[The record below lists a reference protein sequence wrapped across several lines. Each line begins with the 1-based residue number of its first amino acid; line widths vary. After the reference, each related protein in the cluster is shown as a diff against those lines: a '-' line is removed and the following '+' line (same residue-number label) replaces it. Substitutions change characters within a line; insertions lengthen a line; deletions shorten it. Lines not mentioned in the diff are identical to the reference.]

1 MKKIF
6 LFLFLIIPLI
16 AFSQQINYTWGQ
28 TVAGVA
34 YTQIGVQDCDSARIQ
49 IVFDMQD
56 YYPYDFNPLF
66 VTQLLSSP
74 KADSVIS
81 TTTIASN
88 SNLLYIG
95 TLWYYIDAYR
105 ATDSTNYYLIAKS
118 GNMIYQPNDAS
129 RITAA
134 NIFFGT
140 DSILLVSI
148 TRAVGDFTG
157 WKFINVYVNAST
169 DAGSTIHKYLP
180 PEFVEVDF
188 NWATGAADSINV
200 YWNFAYP
207 AIDEKAQSGRSTTR
221 SNGNSRKAIQTLH

>member
-16 AFSQQINYTWGQ
+16 TFSQQINYTWGQ
-28 TVAGVA
+28 TVAGVN
-34 YTQIGVQDCDSARIQ
+34 YTQIGVQDCDSARIK

-56 YYPYDFNPLF
+56 YYYLDYNPLF

-88 SNLLYIG
+88 SNLMYIG

-105 ATDSTNYYLIAKS
+105 ATDSVNYYIIGKS
-118 GNMIYQPNDAS
+118 GNYIYHPNNIS

-134 NIFFGT
+134 NVFFGT
-140 DSILLVSI
+140 DSILLVSG

-157 WKFINVYVNAST
+157 WKFVNVYVNAST

-188 NWATGAADSINV
+188 NWLGGASDSIDV
-200 YWNFAYP
+200 YWNFAYS
-207 AIDEKAQSGRSTTR
+207 ALKESDQDVRSTTR
-221 SNGNSRKAIQTLH
+221 QRGESRKAKQTLH